1 MVLKKDKQMLN
12 KGAKS
17 WKELTN
23 PKREREIRFTVSEKE
38 WQPSPEE
45 TYLKE
50 EETKDVR
57 NFLTDKSNWYT
68 DWNVKAIS
76 TSFF

>member
-1 MVLKKDKQMLN
+1 MLN

-17 WKELTN
+17 LKELTN
-23 PKREREIRFTVSEKE
+23 PKREREIRFTDSEKE
-38 WQPSPEE
+38 WLPSPEE

-57 NFLTDKSNWYT
+57 NSLTDKRT
-68 DWNVKAIS
+68 
-76 TSFF
+76 